1 MQFNYYYGG
10 QAEMFSFFRVPRIL
24 FTAPEFKGL
33 SNDAKLLYGL
43 MLDRMSLSAANG
55 WFDSKGRVYIYFTMN
70 EVQEVLNCGHDKAI
84 RLLAELDTKKG
95 IGLIERVKQGQGR
108 PTIIYVKQFADAKL
122 PDLPKQSLQNPVY
135 PRSAKTENIFADFE
149 KPETNYTNINYT
161 DYSYTDPSI
170 VKSPLNSAP
179 RCEHQGAKIQEPFSS
194 QTQTQPT
201 SALGFEFE
209 TKEEIKE
216 RIEYDIIKEQYPND
230 DVESLVELMAEVQ
243 LYNAPTIRIGRQD
256 IPSSFVKRRFRQL
269 EREHIEFVLDS
280 LRENTN
286 QIKNIKAYLL
296 TALYNAPITIGPY
309 YSAMVRSTAS

>member
-1 MQFNYYYGG
+1 MKFNYYYGG

-55 WFDSKGRVYIYFTMN
+55 WFDSQGRVYIYFTMN

-84 RLLAELDTKKG
+84 HLLAELDTKKG

-149 KPETNYTNINYT
+149 KTETNYTDINYT

-170 VKSPLNSAP
+170 NQDP
-179 RCEHQGAKIQEPFSS
+179 
-194 QTQTQPT
+194 
-201 SALGFEFE
+201 E
-209 TKEEIKE
+209 TIDEIKE

-230 DVESLVELMAEVQ
+230 DVESFVELIAEVQ

-296 TALYNAPITIGPY
+296 TALYNAPITIGSY
-309 YSAMVRSTAS
+309 YSAMLRSTA

>member
-24 FTAPEFKGL
+24 FTTPEFKGL

-70 EVQEVLNCGHDKAI
+70 EVQDVLNCGHDKAI

-149 KPETNYTNINYT
+149 KPETNYTDINYT

-170 VKSPLNSAP
+170 N
-179 RCEHQGAKIQEPFSS
+179 QEP
-194 QTQTQPT
+194 
-201 SALGFEFE
+201 E
-209 TKEEIKE
+209 TIEEIKDC
-216 RIEYDIIKEQYPND
+216 IEYDIIKEQYPND
-230 DVESLVELMAEVQ
+230 DVESFVELIAEVQ

-256 IPSSFVKRRFRQL
+256 IPSAFVKRRFRQL

-309 YSAMVRSTAS
+309 YSAMVRSTA

>member
-24 FTAPEFKGL
+24 FTTPEFKGL

-70 EVQEVLNCGHDKAI
+70 EVQEVLNCGHDKAV

-108 PTIIYVKQFADAKL
+108 PTIIYVKQFADTKL

-149 KPETNYTNINYT
+149 KPETNYTDINYT

-170 VKSPLNSAP
+170 N
-179 RCEHQGAKIQEPFSS
+179 QEP
-194 QTQTQPT
+194 
-201 SALGFEFE
+201 E
-209 TKEEIKE
+209 TIEEIKE

-230 DVESLVELMAEVQ
+230 DVESFVELIAEVQ
-243 LYNAPTIRIGRQD
+243 LYNAPAIRIGRQD

-309 YSAMVRSTAS
+309 YSAMVRSTA

>member
-149 KPETNYTNINYT
+149 KPETNYT

-170 VKSPLNSAP
+170 N
-179 RCEHQGAKIQEPFSS
+179 QEP
-194 QTQTQPT
+194 
-201 SALGFEFE
+201 E
-209 TKEEIKE
+209 TIEEIKE

-230 DVESLVELMAEVQ
+230 DVESFVELIAEVQ
-243 LYNAPTIRIGRQD
+243 FYTAPTIRIGRQD

>member
-108 PTIIYVKQFADAKL
+108 PTIIYVKQFSDAKL

-149 KPETNYTNINYT
+149 KPETNYTDINYT

-170 VKSPLNSAP
+170 N
-179 RCEHQGAKIQEPFSS
+179 QEP
-194 QTQTQPT
+194 
-201 SALGFEFE
+201 E
-209 TKEEIKE
+209 TIDEIKE

-230 DVESLVELMAEVQ
+230 DVESLVELIAEVQ
-243 LYNAPTIRIGRQD
+243 LYNAATVRIGRQD

-280 LRENTN
+280 MRENTN

-309 YSAMVRSTAS
+309 YSAMLRSTA

>member
-24 FTAPEFKGL
+24 FTAPEFKDL

-70 EVQEVLNCGHDKAI
+70 EVQEVLDCGHDKAI

-161 DYSYTDPSI
+161 DYSYTDLSI
-170 VKSPLNSAP
+170 N
-179 RCEHQGAKIQEPFSS
+179 QEP
-194 QTQTQPT
+194 
-201 SALGFEFE
+201 E
-209 TKEEIKE
+209 TVEEIKE
-216 RIEYDIIKEQYPND
+216 RIEYEIIKEQYPND
-230 DVESLVELMAEVQ
+230 DGESLVELIAEVQ

>member
-55 WFDSKGRVYIYFTMN
+55 WFDNQGRVYIYFTMN

-108 PTIIYVKQFADAKL
+108 PTIIYVKQFVDAKL

-135 PRSAKTENIFADFE
+135 PRSAKIESIFTDFE
-149 KPETNYTNINYT
+149 KPETNYTDINYT
-161 DYSYTDPSI
+161 NISYTDLSI
-170 VKSPLNSAP
+170 NP
-179 RCEHQGAKIQEPFSS
+179 EP
-194 QTQTQPT
+194 
-201 SALGFEFE
+201 E
-209 TKEEIKE
+209 TVEEIEE
-216 RIEYDIIKEQYPND
+216 RIELDILKEQYPYDNP
-230 DVESLVELMAEVQ
+230 ESLVELMAEVEQ
-243 LYNAPTIRIGRQD
+243 CKAPTMRIGRQS
-256 IPSSFVKRRFRQL
+256 IATLSVQNRFRQL
-269 EREHIEFVLDS
+269 GREHIEYVLDS
-280 LRENTN
+280 LRDSTSK
-286 QIKNIKAYLL
+286 IKNIKAYLL

-309 YSAMVRSTAS
+309 YSAMVRSTA

>member
-108 PTIIYVKQFADAKL
+108 PTVIYVKQFADAKL

-135 PRSAKTENIFADFE
+135 PSSAKTENIFADFE
-149 KPETNYTNINYT
+149 KPETNYTDINYT

-170 VKSPLNSAP
+170 N
-179 RCEHQGAKIQEPFSS
+179 QEP
-194 QTQTQPT
+194 
-201 SALGFEFE
+201 E
-209 TKEEIKE
+209 TIEEIKA

-230 DVESLVELMAEVQ
+230 DVESFVELMAEVQ
-243 LYNAPTIRIGRQD
+243 FYTAPTIRIGRQE

-309 YSAMVRSTAS
+309 YSAMVRSSA

>member
-1 MQFNYYYGG
+1 MKFNYYYGG

-149 KPETNYTNINYT
+149 KPETNYTDTNYT

-170 VKSPLNSAP
+170 N
-179 RCEHQGAKIQEPFSS
+179 QEP
-194 QTQTQPT
+194 
-201 SALGFEFE
+201 E
-209 TKEEIKE
+209 TIEEIKD
-216 RIEYDIIKEQYPND
+216 RIEYEIIKEQYPND
-230 DVESLVELMAEVQ
+230 DVESLVELIAEVQ
-243 LYNAPTIRIGRQD
+243 LYNTATVRIGRQD

-309 YSAMVRSTAS
+309 YSAMVRNTA

>member
-24 FTAPEFKGL
+24 FTTPEFKGL

-70 EVQEVLNCGHDKAI
+70 EVQDVLNCGHDKAI

-161 DYSYTDPSI
+161 DYSYTDLSI
-170 VKSPLNSAP
+170 N
-179 RCEHQGAKIQEPFSS
+179 QEP
-194 QTQTQPT
+194 
-201 SALGFEFE
+201 E
-209 TKEEIKE
+209 TVEEIKE
-216 RIEYDIIKEQYPND
+216 RIEYEIIKEQYPND
-230 DVESLVELMAEVQ
+230 DGESLVELIAEVQ

>member
-55 WFDSKGRVYIYFTMN
+55 WFDSQGRVYIYFTMN

-108 PTIIYVKQFADAKL
+108 PTIIYVKHFADAKL

-135 PRSAKTENIFADFE
+135 PRSTNTENIFADFD
-149 KPETNYTNINYT
+149 KPETNYTDIN
-161 DYSYTDPSI
+161 YTDPSI
-170 VKSPLNSAP
+170 N
-179 RCEHQGAKIQEPFSS
+179 QEP
-194 QTQTQPT
+194 
-201 SALGFEFE
+201 E
-209 TKEEIKE
+209 TIEEIKE
-216 RIEYDIIKEQYPND
+216 RIEYEIIKEQYPND
-230 DVESLVELMAEVQ
+230 DVDSFVELIAEVQ
-243 LYNAPTIRIGRQD
+243 LYTAPTIRIGRQD

>member
-122 PDLPKQSLQNPVY
+122 PDLPKQSLQDPVY

-149 KPETNYTNINYT
+149 KPETNYTDINYT
-161 DYSYTDPSI
+161 DYSYTDLSI
-170 VKSPLNSAP
+170 N
-179 RCEHQGAKIQEPFSS
+179 QEP
-194 QTQTQPT
+194 
-201 SALGFEFE
+201 E
-209 TKEEIKE
+209 TIDEIKD
-216 RIEYDIIKEQYPND
+216 RIEYEIIKEQYPND
-230 DVESLVELMAEVQ
+230 DVESLVELIAEVQ
-243 LYNAPTIRIGRQD
+243 LYNTATVRIGRQD

-269 EREHIEFVLDS
+269 EREHIEFILDS
-280 LRENTN
+280 MRENTN

-309 YSAMVRSTAS
+309 YSALVRSTA

>member
-55 WFDSKGRVYIYFTMN
+55 WFDSQGRVYIYFTMN
-70 EVQEVLNCGHDKAI
+70 EVQEVLNCGHDKDI

-108 PTIIYVKQFADAKL
+108 PTIIYVRQFADAKL

-149 KPETNYTNINYT
+149 KPETNYT

-170 VKSPLNSAP
+170 N
-179 RCEHQGAKIQEPFSS
+179 QEP
-194 QTQTQPT
+194 
-201 SALGFEFE
+201 E
-209 TKEEIKE
+209 TIEEIKE

-230 DVESLVELMAEVQ
+230 DVESFVELIAEVQ

-309 YSAMVRSTAS
+309 YSAVLRSTA

>member
-108 PTIIYVKQFADAKL
+108 PTVIYVKQFADAKL

-135 PRSAKTENIFADFE
+135 PRSAKTENVFTDFE
-149 KPETNYTNINYT
+149 KTETNYTDINYT

-170 VKSPLNSAP
+170 N
-179 RCEHQGAKIQEPFSS
+179 HEP
-194 QTQTQPT
+194 
-201 SALGFEFE
+201 E
-209 TKEEIKE
+209 TIEEIKG

-230 DVESLVELMAEVQ
+230 DVESFVELIAEVQ
-243 LYNAPTIRIGRQD
+243 FYTAPTIRIGRQD

>member
-108 PTIIYVKQFADAKL
+108 PTVIYVKQFADAKL

-135 PRSAKTENIFADFE
+135 PRSAKTENVFTDFE
-149 KPETNYTNINYT
+149 KTETNYTDINYT

-170 VKSPLNSAP
+170 N
-179 RCEHQGAKIQEPFSS
+179 HEP
-194 QTQTQPT
+194 
-201 SALGFEFE
+201 E
-209 TKEEIKE
+209 TIEEIKG

-230 DVESLVELMAEVQ
+230 DVESFVELIAEVQ
-243 LYNAPTIRIGRQD
+243 FYTAPTIRIGRQD

-309 YSAMVRSTAS
+309 YSAMVRSSA

>member
-55 WFDSKGRVYIYFTMN
+55 WFDSQGRVYIYFTMN
-70 EVQEVLNCGHDKAI
+70 EVQEVLNCGHDKDI

-108 PTIIYVKQFADAKL
+108 PTIIYVRQFADAKL

-149 KPETNYTNINYT
+149 KPETNYT

-170 VKSPLNSAP
+170 N
-179 RCEHQGAKIQEPFSS
+179 QEP
-194 QTQTQPT
+194 
-201 SALGFEFE
+201 E
-209 TKEEIKE
+209 TIEEIKE

-230 DVESLVELMAEVQ
+230 DVESFVELIAEVQ

>member
-55 WFDSKGRVYIYFTMN
+55 WFDSQGRVYIYFTMN

-135 PRSAKTENIFADFE
+135 PRSTNTENIFADFD
-149 KPETNYTNINYT
+149 KPETNYTDIN
-161 DYSYTDPSI
+161 YTDPSI
-170 VKSPLNSAP
+170 N
-179 RCEHQGAKIQEPFSS
+179 QEP
-194 QTQTQPT
+194 
-201 SALGFEFE
+201 E
-209 TKEEIKE
+209 TIEEIKE
-216 RIEYDIIKEQYPND
+216 RIEYEIIKEQYPND
-230 DVESLVELMAEVQ
+230 DVDSFVELIAEVQ
-243 LYNAPTIRIGRQD
+243 LYTAPTIRIGRQD

>member
-122 PDLPKQSLQNPVY
+122 PDLPKQSLQDPVY

-149 KPETNYTNINYT
+149 KPETNYTDTNYT
-161 DYSYTDPSI
+161 DYSYTALSI
-170 VKSPLNSAP
+170 N
-179 RCEHQGAKIQEPFSS
+179 QEP
-194 QTQTQPT
+194 
-201 SALGFEFE
+201 E
-209 TKEEIKE
+209 TIEEIKE

-230 DVESLVELMAEVQ
+230 DAESLVELMAEVQ

-309 YSAMVRSTAS
+309 YSAMIRSTA

>member
-24 FTAPEFKGL
+24 FTAPEFKSL

-70 EVQEVLNCGHDKAI
+70 EVQEVLDCGHDKAI

-135 PRSAKTENIFADFE
+135 PRSAKTENIFTDFE
-149 KPETNYTNINYT
+149 KPETNYTDINYT
-161 DYSYTDPSI
+161 DYSYTDLSI
-170 VKSPLNSAP
+170 N
-179 RCEHQGAKIQEPFSS
+179 QEP
-194 QTQTQPT
+194 
-201 SALGFEFE
+201 E
-209 TKEEIKE
+209 TIEEIKE

-280 LRENTN
+280 MRENTN

-309 YSAMVRSTAS
+309 YSAMVRSTA

>member
-108 PTIIYVKQFADAKL
+108 PTIIYVKQFTDAKL

-149 KPETNYTNINYT
+149 KPETNYTDINYT

-170 VKSPLNSAP
+170 N
-179 RCEHQGAKIQEPFSS
+179 QEP
-194 QTQTQPT
+194 
-201 SALGFEFE
+201 E
-209 TKEEIKE
+209 TIEDIKE
-216 RIEYDIIKEQYPND
+216 RIEYDIIKEQYPHD
-230 DVESLVELMAEVQ
+230 DVESFVELMVEVQ
-243 LYNAPTIRIGRQD
+243 HYNSATIRIGRQD
-256 IPSSFVKRRFRQL
+256 IPNSFVKRRFRQL

-280 LRENTN
+280 MRENTN

-309 YSAMVRSTAS
+309 YSAMVRSSA

>member
-55 WFDSKGRVYIYFTMN
+55 WFDSKGRVYIYFTMS

-108 PTIIYVKQFADAKL
+108 PTIIYVKQFTDAKL
-122 PDLPKQSLQNPVY
+122 PDLPKQSLQDPVY

-161 DYSYTDPSI
+161 DYSYTNPSI
-170 VKSPLNSAP
+170 N
-179 RCEHQGAKIQEPFSS
+179 QEP
-194 QTQTQPT
+194 
-201 SALGFEFE
+201 E
-209 TKEEIKE
+209 TIEEIKE

-309 YSAMVRSTAS
+309 YSAMVRSSA

>member
-108 PTIIYVKQFADAKL
+108 PTIIYVKQFTDAKL

-149 KPETNYTNINYT
+149 KPETNYTDINYT

-170 VKSPLNSAP
+170 N
-179 RCEHQGAKIQEPFSS
+179 QEP
-194 QTQTQPT
+194 
-201 SALGFEFE
+201 E
-209 TKEEIKE
+209 TIEDIKE
-216 RIEYDIIKEQYPND
+216 RIEYDIIKEQYPHD
-230 DVESLVELMAEVQ
+230 DVESFVELMVEVQ
-243 LYNAPTIRIGRQD
+243 HYNSATIRIGRQD
-256 IPSSFVKRRFRQL
+256 IPNSFVKRRFRQL

-280 LRENTN
+280 MRENTN

-309 YSAMVRSTAS
+309 YSAMVRSTA

>member
-149 KPETNYTNINYT
+149 KPETECSLAI
-161 DYSYTDPSI
+161 
-170 VKSPLNSAP
+170 PLWVAP
-179 RCEHQGAKIQEPFSS
+179 VLHSS
-194 QTQTQPT
+194 
-201 SALGFEFE
+201 
-209 TKEEIKE
+209 
-216 RIEYDIIKEQYPND
+216 
-230 DVESLVELMAEVQ
+230 
-243 LYNAPTIRIGRQD
+243 
-256 IPSSFVKRRFRQL
+256 
-269 EREHIEFVLDS
+269 
-280 LRENTN
+280 
-286 QIKNIKAYLL
+286 
-296 TALYNAPITIGPY
+296 
-309 YSAMVRSTAS
+309 